1 MKAIY
6 FLRNSAVVLFVVLSV
21 VAAIVQSKPIFLA
34 GVVALAISVI
44 LLSLTPVL
52 PPSTL
57 QKTIN
62 NISLILFII
71 MIAAILVT
79 GLGSIIPMALGYTLV
94 ANSMYQIAYFIAPFA
109 IFAAGSAM
117 LSVDRTNSD

>member
-1 MKAIY
+1 M
-6 FLRNSAVVLFVVLSV
+6 LFVVLSV